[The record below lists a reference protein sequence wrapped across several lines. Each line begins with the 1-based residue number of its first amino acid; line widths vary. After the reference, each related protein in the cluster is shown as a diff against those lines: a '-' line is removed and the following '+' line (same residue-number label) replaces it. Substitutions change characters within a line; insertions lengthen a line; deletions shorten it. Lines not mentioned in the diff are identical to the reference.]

1 MRKYLA
7 AAAAGALGAGLAMPA
22 AADEMEHAHMSISG
36 SMVQDIGFGSYVG
49 GAKSMDDIHFQSD
62 SEIKFQGSGMTD
74 GGLKVTATIEMDSDS
89 SGSIDESNLAIEGGF
104 GKIIFGI
111 EDGAANMVGNKG
123 IGNGYAGTGYY
134 DGGENYTPANSGP
147 APIPNSDDLGIRY
160 ITPALGGF
168 QAGISYQV
176 GDGGSSPKDTG
187 ATKADND
194 HNTIAAGMS
203 FSGDFAGTSLTLGAN
218 WTSIDHGSGAGG
230 MGKPMLGDTNAAPAV
245 TGRMTEGVDKQQS
258 FGIGASVGIGATS
271 LNIRYDA
278 KGDQH
283 YNSVTGKPEDR
294 KDFGI
299 GVDHSIGAL
308 TFGIG
313 YGARTDENMAS
324 SYSAYGDP
332 SSVAGAMPKA
342 VDTKTTVISAGAKY
356 NLGGGVEV
364 HAAVTSGD
372 IENAAGMT
380 KCYNEEGADVG
391 MAADGTCESG
401 GHMQKRPMDMDDVGV
416 GLRIALSF

>member
-1 MRKYLA
+1 
-7 AAAAGALGAGLAMPA
+7 
-22 AADEMEHAHMSISG
+22 MSISG
-36 SMVQDIGFGSYVG
+36 SMVQDIGFGSYVDG
-49 GAKSMDDIHFQSD
+49 MESADDIHFQTD
-62 SEIKFQGSGMTD
+62 SEIKFQGTGMTD

-89 SGSIDESNLAIEGGF
+89 SGSVDESNLAIEGGF
-104 GKIIFGI
+104 GKIILGI

-134 DGGENYTPANSGP
+134 DGGENYTPAGSPG
-147 APIPNSDDLGIRY
+147 PIPNSDNLGIRY

-176 GDGGSSPKDTG
+176 GDNPKSNGRTS
-187 ATKADND
+187 ADND
-194 HNTIAAGMS
+194 DNTLAAGMS

-218 WTSIDHGSGAGG
+218 WTSTDRGDDDLMLATGNI
-230 MGKPMLGDTNAAPAV
+230 PMHSTAI
-245 TGRMTEGVDKQQS
+245 MTEMVDKQKS

-283 YNSVTGKPEDR
+283 YNAKTGKAEDR

-313 YGARTDENMAS
+313 YGVRTDENMAL
-324 SYSAYGDP
+324 SYASENYADTDT
-332 SSVAGAMPKA
+332 ATTAAKA

-356 NLGGGVEV
+356 NLGGGVEI

-372 IENAAGMT
+372 VENGAGDAM
-380 KCYNEEGADVG
+380 CYS
-391 MAADGTCESG
+391 ADGSVAAVARTDAGCSG
-401 GHMQKRPMDMDDVGV
+401 DTAVEQKRSKNMDDVGV

>member
-1 MRKYLA
+1 
-7 AAAAGALGAGLAMPA
+7 
-22 AADEMEHAHMSISG
+22 MSISG
-36 SMVQDIGFGSYVG
+36 SIAQDIGFGSYVG
-49 GAKSMDDIHFQSD
+49 DAESVDDIHFQTD
-62 SEIKFQGSGMTD
+62 SEIKFQGTGMTD

-104 GKIIFGI
+104 GKVIFGH
-111 EDGAANMVGNKG
+111 EDSAGAMVGNKG

-134 DGGENYTPANSGP
+134 DGGENYTPASTPG
-147 APIPNSDDLGIRY
+147 PIPNDDGLGIRY

-168 QAGISYQV
+168 QAGISYQIRE
-176 GDGGSSPKDTG
+176 GADTVMGETVASHSGG
-187 ATKADND
+187 ATTENNDDNVLS
-194 HNTIAAGMS
+194 AGMS

-218 WTSIDHGSGAGG
+218 WASIDRGEDDLMLG
-230 MGKPMLGDTNAAPAV
+230 MGNLAPGSASKE
-245 TGRMTEGVDKQQS
+245 MIDKQKS

-283 YNSVTGKPEDR
+283 YNSVTGMPEDT
-294 KDFGI
+294 KGFGI

-313 YGARTDENMAS
+313 YGVNTQENMAS
-324 SYSAYGDP
+324 TYSAYGDP
-332 SSVAGAMPKA
+332 SGDGNSGAKPKA
-342 VDTKTTVISAGAKY
+342 VDTKSTVISAGAKY
-356 NLGGGVEV
+356 NLGGGVEI

-372 IENAAGMT
+372 VENKVGTKSCYTATGGMLTEVTAAET
-380 KCYNEEGADVG
+380 
-391 MAADGTCESG
+391 GTGCTGTDSG
-401 GHMQKRPMDMDDVGV
+401 GNTGTAGFYQQRAKDMDDVGV